1 MKKLIA
7 LCVATV
13 LSVAAAATADAGRF
27 GVKGGVNVTNLNL
40 EDVESIGALGY
51 SAGLT
56 WQCDL
61 PLGFSLQPEL
71 LYHVN
76 ATKFE
81 QIESQLNQGSLRLP
95 VNVQWGLRFA
105 DRNIR
110 VFAQATPFI
119 GYVLNA
125 DVQSTVSPDLGFEI
139 PAEYQ
144 GLYDQLVGVAE
155 TKNRLSYGAGIG
167 AGIQLWALQITAQ
180 YVWDFGSIANV
191 DDASWDDFDESNF
204 GGCNITVALMFGGKG
219 KRNR

>member
-1 MKKLIA
+1 MKKFIA
-7 LCVATV
+7 LFVVAL
-13 LSVAAAATADAGRF
+13 LSVMAAADADAGRF
-27 GVKGGVNVTNLNL
+27 GVKGGVNVTSLNL
-40 EDVESIGALGY
+40 DDIESVGALGY

-56 WQCDL
+56 WQWDL

-81 QIESQLNQGSLRLP
+81 QIESQLDQGSLRLP

-110 VFAQATPFI
+110 VFAQATPFV

-125 DVQSTVSPDLGFEI
+125 NVRSTVSPELGFEI
-139 PAEYQ
+139 PSEYQ
-144 GLYDQLVGVAE
+144 GLYDQVVGVSE
-155 TKNRLSYGAGIG
+155 TKNRLSYGAGVG

-180 YVWDFGSIANV
+180 YVWDFGSISNV
-191 DDASWDDFDESNF
+191 ENASWDDFNDSNF
-204 GGCNITVALMFGGKG
+204 SGCNITVALMFGGK
-219 KRNR
+219 RNR